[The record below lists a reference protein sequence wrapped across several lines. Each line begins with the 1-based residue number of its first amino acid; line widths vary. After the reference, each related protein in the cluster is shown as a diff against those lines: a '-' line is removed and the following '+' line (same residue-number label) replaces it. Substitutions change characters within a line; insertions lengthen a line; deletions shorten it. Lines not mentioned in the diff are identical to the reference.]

1 MVLGRSAGISDEQMA
16 HVLDDPLPPGL
27 FTPAQEAIVVFC
39 RKSTL
44 MQPIDDATFAALRE
58 HFDTR
63 QVLEITFT
71 CGLNQMISRFHAAV
85 RTDVDAETMDS
96 LGTTC
101 PVRLPRPPADG
112 DRAGGAA
119 AS

>member
-1 MVLGRSAGISDEQMA
+1 VVLGRSAGISEEQMA
-16 HVLDDPLPPGL
+16 HVLDDPLPDGL

-58 HFDTR
+58 HFDTK
-63 QVLEITFT
+63 QILEITFT

-85 RTDVDAETMDS
+85 RTDVDGETMDL
-96 LGTTC
+96 LGSTC
-101 PVRLPRPPADG
+101 PVRLPALPADEE
-112 DRAGGAA
+112 